1 MKYLRNALIIIISI
15 AIIGVGVA
23 AVGIAADTMKITGII
38 NDDGQLVDDAG
49 QVYDISEEGVGSDAM
64 EYSGE
69 KITVDGMVMDEEGAK
84 VIVIK
89 SFKLFE

>member
-1 MKYLRNALIIIISI
+1 MKVLRKAPTVIISVMFI
-15 AIIGVGVA
+15 FMVSA

-38 NDDGQLVDDAG
+38 NDDGQLVDESG
-49 QVYDISEEGVGSDAM
+49 QAYDISDEGVGSDAM

-69 KITVDGMVMDEEGAK
+69 KVTVDGMVMEEEGAK

-89 SFKLFE
+89 SFKLAE